1 MAFNYIYRLTIKTY
15 ERIKESNQL
24 GRQIGEDIVVT
35 DPITL
40 SFNVVRSPFSGNN
53 QATFDIYNL
62 APETRKKIFYD
73 YFYQDEI
80 KVVYL
85 EAGYEG
91 GAFNIIYSG
100 HIKFATSKRNGTDVI
115 THIEAITGL
124 FVADSSVS
132 ITLTENSTDSEIVDF
147 LMSTV
152 PADKGTQTF
161 KNYKFLRPV
170 ALYGNSIRLMKKYTN
185 GRVFQDLDK
194 IFVSDDNEIIG
205 GEVLLITDA
214 TGLLGTPERQNTT
227 VTINMMFEPRLQ
239 IGHGVEVRSN
249 IEPHFNGQYKVYSI
263 KHSGVFGYGTKGNV
277 KTQVELWVGSQLFGA
292 FNYAK

>member
-1 MAFNYIYRLTIKTY
+1 MAFNYIYKLTIRTY
-15 ERIKESNQL
+15 ERIEGNNKL
-24 GRQIGEDIVVT
+24 GKQIGEDIIVT
-35 DPITL
+35 NPITM
-40 SFNVVRSPFSGNN
+40 SFNIVRSPFSGNN

-62 APETRKKIFYD
+62 APEKRKKIFYD
-73 YFYQDEI
+73 YFYQDRI
-80 KVVYL
+80 KAVYL

-100 HIKFATSKRNGTDVI
+100 HIKFSTSKRNGTDVI

-124 FVADSSVS
+124 FVADSSVTV
-132 ITLTENSTDSEIVDF
+132 TLTEDSTNEEIMDF

-161 KNYKFLRPV
+161 KEYKFLRPV
-170 ALYGNSIRLMKKYTN
+170 ALYGNTVRLMKKYTN

-194 IFVSDDNEIIG
+194 IFVADDKEIVG
-205 GEVLLITDA
+205 GEVLLITDS

-249 IEPHFNGQYKVYSI
+249 IEPAFNGQYKVYSI
-263 KHSGVFGYGTKGNV
+263 KHSGTFGYGTKGNV
-277 KTQVELWVGSQLFGA
+277 KTQVELWVGCEVFGV
-292 FNYAK
+292 FKYAE